1 MDSGLP
7 GGSRIVKPAP
17 GNPTARVVGF
27 GGVALPIMVS
37 IYHRQRIQDA
47 GPRQKRYGVGGRL
60 RIPAGILPAAGF
72 GALLLLAGC
81 DPVQIMQSS
90 DTAVS
95 VRYDG
100 VMNGLDQA
108 KALASKAC
116 AAYGKTAKMRKVY
129 YEGLGAGERF
139 AFFNCV

>member
-1 MDSGLP
+1 MLC
-7 GGSRIVKPAP
+7 V
-17 GNPTARVVGF
+17 
-27 GGVALPIMVS
+27 
-37 IYHRQRIQDA
+37 YHRQKIHRA
-47 GPRQKRYGVGGRL
+47 GPRQKRKGVGGRL
-60 RIPAGILPAAGF
+60 RPPAGIFPALGF
-72 GALLLLAGC
+72 GAVLLLAAC
-81 DPVQIMQSS
+81 DPVQIIQSS

-108 KALASKAC
+108 KALAGKAC

>member
-1 MDSGLP
+1 M
-7 GGSRIVKPAP
+7 
-17 GNPTARVVGF
+17 
-27 GGVALPIMVS
+27 MVS
-37 IYHRQRIQDA
+37 VYHRQKIHGA
-47 GPRQKRYGVGGRL
+47 SPRQKRKGVGGRL
-60 RIPAGILPAAGF
+60 RPPAGIFQALGF
-72 GALLLLAGC
+72 GASLLLAAC
-81 DPVQIMQSS
+81 DPVQIIQSS

-108 KALASKAC
+108 KALARKAC
-116 AAYGKTAKMRKVY
+116 AAYGKTATMRKVY